1 MRSKPLC
8 SSVCVKFDDPK
19 ATNSLKYRRLSSQ
32 FKEYVP
38 IIAAAKR
45 FPLNKGKGTVIAE
58 TKQISRSIDF
68 MQNISQKSLV
78 EILF

>member
-32 FKEYVP
+32 FKDYVP

-58 TKQISRSIDF
+58 TKHF
-68 MQNISQKSLV
+68 T
-78 EILF
+78 

>member
-19 ATNSLKYRRLSSQ
+19 AANSLKYRRLSSE

-38 IIAAAKR
+38 IIAATKS
-45 FPLNKGKGTVIAE
+45 FPLNNGKGTVIAE
-58 TKQISRSIDF
+58 TKHF
-68 MQNISQKSLV
+68 T
-78 EILF
+78 